1 MLTFVGHQTL
11 RWLLSAGALAV
22 SARQTCRVAT
32 TCSPSPTAAATRLID
47 HEDHQNEGQVNASH
61 VQTRARKRDCV
72 IGLIWVS
79 DRITCRGPSV
89 SRALARCDGLGWGIP
104 TEVSNAQSD
113 DRTLGF
119 TLGESEQSE
128 RYFLTYCR
136 RMGANKLFLDGGE
149 PALRFAVWAPNAND
163 VRVVRAGEQSFAPTR
178 RECRRHRRS
187 RSLEALLHDARRAAR
202 LVQCPSFA

>member
-1 MLTFVGHQTL
+1 MAAGAAQPQMHPLRPELQAFLATEGARRDITNFRGMLTFVGHQTL

-32 TCSPSPTAAATRLID
+32 TCTPSPTAAATRLID

-89 SRALARCDGLGWGIP
+89 SRALARCDGLG
-104 TEVSNAQSD
+104 
-113 DRTLGF
+113 
-119 TLGESEQSE
+119 
-128 RYFLTYCR
+128 
-136 RMGANKLFLDGGE
+136 
-149 PALRFAVWAPNAND
+149 
-163 VRVVRAGEQSFAPTR
+163 
-178 RECRRHRRS
+178 
-187 RSLEALLHDARRAAR
+187 
-202 LVQCPSFA
+202 